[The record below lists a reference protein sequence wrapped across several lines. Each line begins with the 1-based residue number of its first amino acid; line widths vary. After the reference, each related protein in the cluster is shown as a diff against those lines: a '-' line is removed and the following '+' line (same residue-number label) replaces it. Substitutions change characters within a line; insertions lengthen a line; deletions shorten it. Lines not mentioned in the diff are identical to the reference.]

1 MQVYPDHIPRELK
14 ALESFLLWKNFSGGD
29 GKMTKSPVS
38 SAGFKVAYNNPD
50 VLMPFEFAKESLSKA
65 KELGFG
71 VSLMDG
77 IKVNVEALEGYLW
90 CLDFDGFA
98 KSDGDK
104 VDDGVP
110 TFIRDFPSYTEISPS
125 GTGFKYFFVCD
136 RVPQSKYKIK
146 FGPSEFAD
154 EYPDVTKY
162 VHREIEVFSCN
173 GFLTLT
179 GQLFSPATDAIKF
192 LSSAELDT
200 TLDHLNNWATSTG
213 GSGTTTPSRPAQTSR
228 STSSI
233 TSYSKLSKSSLEAVL
248 ACVDHVDEQVWSDT
262 VNVLARVYRDEGC
275 AYFQSYSKGDYC
287 GVKYDGYTESGCEAR
302 FDRALNELKGKPDG
316 YGITY
321 LVNSASNHPDW
332 QNPKLEYEE
341 VNPFEGLA
349 IDASADCIATSDKPS
364 VVSAPIRQLP
374 SNIDRMDIRNGERFH
389 EHFDRALRF
398 IRDTSHVLKFESGRG
413 WVRGDSDL
421 PMRAAKEVVAKM
433 TEACAVAMRDGKD
446 TKLMLTDIK
455 RSSSRRALEDMIK
468 LARSEPGM
476 SVALSELDNNP
487 YLLGVQN
494 GVVDLKK
501 GTLLSPDPS
510 LLVTKYCN
518 IGFDSE
524 AKCPQFCAFLDQ
536 VVPIKEQRD
545 FLVIVLGYFLTGLS
559 TEQLWFFFHGVGSNG
574 KSVLITLLE
583 NLMGDY
589 ATKIPTE
596 MLMQHNRSSAGA
608 APDLL
613 LLQGKRLVFCNETKE
628 GQRLDDARLKD
639 LTGND
644 TIIGRPLY
652 SNNHISFAPTHKLV
666 VVGNYHPTVSDD
678 SHGFWRRVVL
688 YPFSVTIP
696 QAQQDKRLL
705 EKLIAEG
712 PGILNYL
719 LEALKIY
726 FKKGLEVPKSLSQ
739 ATQQYRTEQDM
750 VHQFIDDECITGP
763 EKTVLKADL
772 YDRYKGWCLGN
783 GLRALSSNRFS
794 RKLTAKGFNLQSD
807 KRTWAGISI
816 EGAFYRDALMR

>member
-1 MQVYPDHIPRELK
+1 MHIEPDHIPSEIQS
-14 ALESFLLWKNFSGGD
+14 LESFMFWKNIRKGD

-38 SAGFKVAYNNPD
+38 SAGIGIAHNNTD
-50 VLMPFEFAKESLSKA
+50 ELMPFELAKERLSKA
-65 KELGFG
+65 RDLGLGISLLEG
-71 VSLMDG
+71 V
-77 IKVNVEALEGYLW
+77 KVNVETHTGYLW

-98 KSDGDK
+98 EPNSDK
-104 VDDGVP
+104 VDDGVLS
-110 TFIRDFPSYTEISPS
+110 FVESFPSYTEISPS

-136 RVPQSKYKIK
+136 RLPQSKSKIK
-146 FGPSEFAD
+146 FGPSDFAD
-154 EYPDVTKY
+154 EYPNVTKY
-162 VHREIEVFSCN
+162 VHREIEVFSRS
-173 GFLTLT
+173 FYLALT
-179 GQLFSPATDAIKF
+179 GQVFSSSTAEIKF
-192 LSSAELDT
+192 VSSHELEAI
-200 TLDHLNNWATSTG
+200 LEELNRWAKSTG
-213 GSGTTTPSRPAQTSR
+213 GSGTTASSNAAQKSI
-228 STSSI
+228 STTLN
-233 TSYSKLSKSSLEAVL
+233 TSYSKLTKPCLEAVL
-248 ACVDHVDEQVWSDT
+248 ACVDHVDEQIWSDT
-262 VNVLARVYRDEGC
+262 VNVLARVYGEEGC
-275 AYFQSYSKGDYC
+275 AYFQSYSKGDYA
-287 GVKYDGYTESGCEAR
+287 GTHYVGYNSDECHRR

-316 YGITY
+316 YGANHLLSLARTHAGWSESSLEY
-321 LVNSASNHPDW
+321 ESPFTCSASNSETLI
-332 QNPKLEYEE
+332 N
-341 VNPFEGLA
+341 
-349 IDASADCIATSDKPS
+349 TDKSLPMS
-364 VVSAPIRQLP
+364 ESIRELP
-374 SNIDRMDIRNGERFH
+374 ANIDRMDIRNGERFR
-389 EHFDRALRF
+389 EHFCGTLCF
-398 IRDTSHVLKFESGRG
+398 VRDTGDVLNFDAVKGWTRG
-413 WVRGDSDL
+413 NSDL
-421 PMRAAKEVVAKM
+421 PMQAAKEVVAKM
-433 TEACAVAMRDGKD
+433 TEACAVAMRDGKG
-446 TKLMLTDIK
+446 TTLMLSDIK

-468 LARSEPGM
+468 LARSESGM
-476 SVALSELDNNP
+476 SVALSALDNNP

-501 GTLLSPDPS
+501 GTLLSPDPN

-524 AKCPQFCAFLDQ
+524 AKCPQFCAFLEQ

-652 SNNHISFAPTHKLV
+652 SNNHISFSPTHKLV

-719 LEALKIY
+719 LDALKTY
-726 FKKGLEVPKSLSQ
+726 FEKGLEMPKTLSK
-739 ATQQYRTEQDM
+739 ATQEYRTEQD
-750 VHQFIDDECITGP
+750 VVQQFLDDECVTAP
-763 EKTVLKADL
+763 EKTIPKTNL
-772 YDRYKGWCLGN
+772 YLRYTQWCSVN
-783 GLRALSSNRFS
+783 GLYGVSANRLS
-794 RKLTAKGFNLQSD
+794 RKLKAKGFKLRED
-807 KRTWAGISI
+807 KRTWLGI
-816 EGAFYRDALMR
+816 GALQ

>member
-1 MQVYPDHIPRELK
+1 MQVYPDHIPPELK
-14 ALESFLLWKNFSGGD
+14 VLESFVLWKNFNRGD
-29 GKMTKSPVS
+29 GKMIKSPVS

-50 VLMPFEFAKESLSKA
+50 VLMPFESAKEKLSKA
-65 KELGFG
+65 KDLGLG
-71 VSLMDG
+71 VSLLDG
-77 IKVNVEALEGYLW
+77 IKVNVDKVEGYLW

-98 KSDGDK
+98 DSVSNG
-104 VDDGVP
+104 VDDGVMAFVD
-110 TFIRDFPSYTEISPS
+110 TFPSYTEISPS

-179 GQLFSPATDAIKF
+179 GQLFSPSTAAIKF
-192 LSSAELDT
+192 LSSAELDN
-200 TLDHLNNWATSTG
+200 TLEHLNNWAINAG
-213 GSGTTTPSRPAQTSR
+213 GSGTTASIGPTQTSI
-228 STSSI
+228 STSSN
-233 TSYSKLSKSSLEAVL
+233 TSYSKLSKYSLEAVL
-248 ACVDHVDEQVWSDT
+248 ACVGHVDEQIWSDT
-262 VNVLARVYRDEGC
+262 ANVLARVYGEEGRV
-275 AYFQSYSKGDYC
+275 YFQSYSKGDYC
-287 GVKYDGYTESGCEAR
+287 GVAYDGYTESGCEAR

-316 YGITY
+316 YGIKY
-321 LVNSASNHPDW
+321 LVNLASNHADW
-332 QNPKLEYEE
+332 PNPKLEYES
-341 VNPFEGLA
+341 NFGFSA
-349 IDASADCIATSDKPS
+349 ISSAECIATSDKSLSTSEQVEKIPS
-364 VVSAPIRQLP
+364 SIE
-374 SNIDRMDIRNGERFH
+374 RMDIRNGERFR
-389 EHFDRALRF
+389 EHFCGTLCF
-398 IRDTSHVLKFESGRG
+398 VRDTGDVLNFDADKGWTRG
-413 WVRGDSDL
+413 NSDL
-421 PMRAAKEVVAKM
+421 PMQGAKEVVAKM
-433 TEACAVAMRDGKD
+433 TEACAVAIRGEKEARF
-446 TKLMLTDIK
+446 MLADVK

-494 GVVDLKK
+494 GVVDLR
-501 GTLLSPDPS
+501 TALLLSPDPK

-518 IGFDSE
+518 IDFDSE
-524 AKCPQFCAFLDQ
+524 ANCPQFCSFLEQ
-536 VVPIKEQRD
+536 VAPIKEQRE
-545 FLVIVLGYFLTGLS
+545 FLVTVLGYFLTGLS
-559 TEQLWFFFHGVGSNG
+559 REQLWFFFHGVGSNG

-596 MLMQHNRSSAGA
+596 MLMQHTRTSAGP

-639 LTGND
+639 LTGGD

-652 SNNHISFAPTHKLV
+652 SNNHISFSPTHKLV

-696 QAQQDKRLL
+696 QGKQDKRLL
-705 EKLIAEG
+705 EKLISEG

-719 LEALKIY
+719 LKALKIY
-726 FKKGLEVPKSLSQ
+726 FANGLEMPKTLSK
-739 ATQQYRTEQDM
+739 ATQKYRTEQD
-750 VHQFIDDECITGP
+750 VVQQFLDDECVTTP
-763 EKTVLKADL
+763 EKTIPKSTL
-772 YDRYKGWCLGN
+772 YSKYTLWCSAN
-783 GLRALSSNRFS
+783 GLYGVSSNRLS
-794 RKLTAKGFNLQSD
+794 RKLKAKGFKLRED
-807 KRTWAGISI
+807 KRTWLGV
-816 EGAFYRDALMR
+816 GALQ

>member
-1 MQVYPDHIPRELK
+1 M
-14 ALESFLLWKNFSGGD
+14 S
-29 GKMTKSPVS
+29 
-38 SAGFKVAYNNPD
+38 
-50 VLMPFEFAKESLSKA
+50 
-65 KELGFG
+65 
-71 VSLMDG
+71 
-77 IKVNVEALEGYLW
+77 
-90 CLDFDGFA
+90 
-98 KSDGDK
+98 
-104 VDDGVP
+104 
-110 TFIRDFPSYTEISPS
+110 
-125 GTGFKYFFVCD
+125 
-136 RVPQSKYKIK
+136 
-146 FGPSEFAD
+146 
-154 EYPDVTKY
+154 
-162 VHREIEVFSCN
+162 
-173 GFLTLT
+173 
-179 GQLFSPATDAIKF
+179 
-192 LSSAELDT
+192 
-200 TLDHLNNWATSTG
+200 
-213 GSGTTTPSRPAQTSR
+213 
-228 STSSI
+228 
-233 TSYSKLSKSSLEAVL
+233 
-248 ACVDHVDEQVWSDT
+248 EQV
-262 VNVLARVYRDEGC
+262 E
-275 AYFQSYSKGDYC
+275 KI
-287 GVKYDGYTESGCEAR
+287 
-302 FDRALNELKGKPDG
+302 P
-316 YGITY
+316 
-321 LVNSASNHPDW
+321 
-332 QNPKLEYEE
+332 
-341 VNPFEGLA
+341 
-349 IDASADCIATSDKPS
+349 TS
-364 VVSAPIRQLP
+364 IE
-374 SNIDRMDIRNGERFH
+374 RMDIRNGERFR
-389 EHFDRALRF
+389 EHFDGSLRF
-398 IRDTSHVLKFESGRG
+398 IRDTSHVLKFESDRG

-421 PMRAAKEVVAKM
+421 PMQAAKEVVAKM

-524 AKCPQFCAFLDQ
+524 AKCPQFCAFLEQ

-652 SNNHISFAPTHKLV
+652 SNNHISFSPTHKLV

-719 LEALKIY
+719 LDALKTY
-726 FKKGLEVPKSLSQ
+726 FEKGLEVPKSLSQ

-750 VHQFIDDECITGP
+750 MHQFIDDECITGP
-763 EKTVLKADL
+763 DKTVLKADL
-772 YDRYKGWCLGN
+772 YDRYKEWCLGN

-794 RKLTAKGFNLQSD
+794 RKLTAKDFNLQLD
-807 KRTWAGISI
+807 KRTLAGISI
-816 EGAFYRDALMR
+816 EGRFIGMR

>member
-1 MQVYPDHIPRELK
+1 MDIYPDEIPAEIQ
-14 ALESFLLWKNFSGGD
+14 ALESFLIWKNISKED

-38 SAGFKVAYNNPD
+38 SAGFPTAHNDPD
-50 VLMPFEFAKESLSKA
+50 VLIPFELAKESLSKA
-65 KELGFG
+65 SDLGLGISLLDG
-71 VSLMDG
+71 V
-77 IKVNVEALEGYLW
+77 KVNVGAHTGYLW

-98 KSDGDK
+98 EPNSDK
-104 VDDGVP
+104 VDDGVLS
-110 TFIRDFPSYTEISPS
+110 FVESFPSYTEISPS

-136 RVPQSKYKIK
+136 RLPQSKSKIK
-146 FGPSEFAD
+146 FGPSEFA
-154 EYPDVTKY
+154 EKYPNITKY
-162 VHREIEVFSCN
+162 ARREIEVFSRS
-173 GFLTLT
+173 FYLALT
-179 GQLFSPATDAIKF
+179 GQVFSPSTAEIKF
-192 LSSAELDT
+192 VSSTELEN
-200 TLDHLNNWATSTG
+200 LLEHLNSWAKSTG
-213 GSGTTTPSRPAQTSR
+213 GSGTTASSNAGQKSISTTPN
-228 STSSI
+228 
-233 TSYSKLSKSSLEAVL
+233 TSYSKLTKPSLEVVL
-248 ACVDHVDEQVWSDT
+248 ACVDHVDEQIWSDT
-262 VNVLARVYRDEGC
+262 ANLLARVYGEDGRS
-275 AYFQSYSKGDYC
+275 YFQSYSKGDYC
-287 GVKYDGYTESGCEAR
+287 GVAYDGYTESGCEAR
-302 FDRALNELKGKPDG
+302 FDRALNELKYQPDG
-316 YGITY
+316 YGISHLLSLART
-321 LVNSASNHPDW
+321 HPNW
-332 QNPKLEYEE
+332 PNRKLEYES
-341 VNPFEGLA
+341 NFGFSA
-349 IDASADCIATSDKPS
+349 ISSTECIANSDKSLSTSEQVEKIPS
-364 VVSAPIRQLP
+364 SIE
-374 SNIDRMDIRNGERFH
+374 RMDIRNGERFR
-389 EHFDRALRF
+389 EHFCGTLCF
-398 IRDTSHVLKFESGRG
+398 VRDTGDVLNFDADRG
-413 WVRGDSDL
+413 WTRGNSDL
-421 PMRAAKEVVAKM
+421 PMQAAKEVVAKM
-433 TEACAVAMRDGKD
+433 TEACAVAIREGKD
-446 TKLMLTDIK
+446 AKCMLADVK

-476 SVALSELDNNP
+476 SVALSALDNNP

-501 GTLLSPDPS
+501 GTLLSPDPN

-518 IGFDSE
+518 IIFDSE
-524 AKCPQFCAFLDQ
+524 AKCPQFFAFLEQ

-613 LLQGKRLVFCNETKE
+613 LLQGKQLVFCNETKE

-705 EKLIAEG
+705 GKLIAEG

-719 LEALKIY
+719 LDALKTY
-726 FKKGLEVPKSLSQ
+726 FEKGLEVPKSLSQ

-750 VHQFIDDECITGP
+750 VQQFLDDECVTAPDKTIT
-763 EKTVLKADL
+763 KQTLYLKYTL
-772 YDRYKGWCLGN
+772 WCSAN
-783 GLRALSSNRFS
+783 GLYGLSTNRLS
-794 RKLTAKGFNLQSD
+794 RKLTAKGFKLRED
-807 KRTWAGISI
+807 KRTWVGVGPPTDICS
-816 EGAFYRDALMR
+816 GALMR

>member
-1 MQVYPDHIPRELK
+1 MEIYPDHIPSEIQS
-14 ALESFLLWKNFSGGD
+14 LESFMFWKNIRKGD

-38 SAGFKVAYNNPD
+38 STGFRIAHNNTD
-50 VLMPFEFAKESLSKA
+50 ELMPFESAKERLSETSGLGLGISLL
-65 KELGFG
+65 EG
-71 VSLMDG
+71 V
-77 IKVNVEALEGYLW
+77 KVNVETHTGYLW

-98 KSDGDK
+98 EPNSDK
-104 VDDGVP
+104 VDDGVLS
-110 TFIRDFPSYTEISPS
+110 FVESFPSYTEISPS

-136 RVPQSKYKIK
+136 RPPESKSKIK
-146 FGPSEFAD
+146 FGPSDFAD
-154 EYPDVTKY
+154 EYPNVTKY
-162 VHREIEVFSCN
+162 VHREIEVFSRS
-173 GFLTLT
+173 FYLALT
-179 GQLFSPATDAIKF
+179 GRVFSSSTAEIKF
-192 LSSAELDT
+192 VSSHELEAI
-200 TLDHLNNWATSTG
+200 LEELNRWAKSTG
-213 GSGTTTPSRPAQTSR
+213 GSGTTASSNAAQKSI
-228 STSSI
+228 STTLN
-233 TSYSKLSKSSLEAVL
+233 TSYSKLTKPCLEAVL
-248 ACVDHVDEQVWSDT
+248 ACVDHVDEQIWSDT
-262 VNVLARVYRDEGC
+262 VNVLARVYGEEGC
-275 AYFQSYSKGDYC
+275 AYFQSYSKGDYA
-287 GVKYDGYTESGCEAR
+287 GTHYVGYNSDECHRR

-316 YGITY
+316 YGANHLLSLARTHAGWSESSLEY
-321 LVNSASNHPDW
+321 ESPFTCSASNSETLI
-332 QNPKLEYEE
+332 N
-341 VNPFEGLA
+341 
-349 IDASADCIATSDKPS
+349 TDKSLPMS
-364 VVSAPIRQLP
+364 ESIRELP
-374 SNIDRMDIRNGERFH
+374 ANIDRMDIRNGERFR
-389 EHFDRALRF
+389 EHFCGTLCF
-398 IRDTSHVLKFESGRG
+398 VRDTGDVLNFDAVKGWTRG
-413 WVRGDSDL
+413 NSDL
-421 PMRAAKEVVAKM
+421 PMQAAKEVVAKM
-433 TEACAVAMRDGKD
+433 TEACAVAMRDGKG
-446 TKLMLTDIK
+446 TTLMLSDIK

-468 LARSEPGM
+468 LARSESGM
-476 SVALSELDNNP
+476 SVALSALDNNP

-501 GTLLSPDPS
+501 GTLLSPDPN

-524 AKCPQFCAFLDQ
+524 AKCPQFCAFLEQ
-536 VVPIKEQRD
+536 VVPIKEQRN

-652 SNNHISFAPTHKLV
+652 SNNHISFSPTHKLV

-719 LEALKIY
+719 LDALKTY
-726 FKKGLEVPKSLSQ
+726 FEKGLEMPKTLSK
-739 ATQQYRTEQDM
+739 ATQEYRTEQD
-750 VHQFIDDECITGP
+750 VVQQFLDDECVTAP
-763 EKTVLKADL
+763 EKTIPKTNL
-772 YDRYKGWCLGN
+772 YLRYTQWCSVN
-783 GLRALSSNRFS
+783 GLYGVSANRLS
-794 RKLTAKGFNLQSD
+794 RKLKAKGFKLRED
-807 KRTWAGISI
+807 KRTWLGI
-816 EGAFYRDALMR
+816 GALQ

>member
-1 MQVYPDHIPRELK
+1 MDIYPDEIPAEIQ
-14 ALESFLLWKNFSGGD
+14 ALESFLIWKNIIKED

-38 SAGFKVAYNNPD
+38 SAGFRTAHNSPD
-50 VLMPFEFAKESLSKA
+50 ELMPFELAKEKLSKA
-65 KELGFG
+65 SDLGLGISLLEG
-71 VSLMDG
+71 V
-77 IKVNVEALEGYLW
+77 KVNVETHTGYLW

-98 KSDGDK
+98 EPNSDK
-104 VDDGVP
+104 VDDGVWE
-110 TFIRDFPSYTEISPS
+110 FVDSFPSYTEISPS

-136 RVPQSKYKIK
+136 RPPQSKSKIK
-146 FGPSEFAD
+146 FGPSEFS
-154 EYPDVTKY
+154 EQYPGVAKY
-162 VHREIEVFSCN
+162 AHREIEVFSRSF
-173 GFLTLT
+173 FLALT
-179 GQLFSPATDAIKF
+179 GQVFSTSTAEIKF
-192 LSSAELDT
+192 VPSTELENLLEELNYWAE
-200 TLDHLNNWATSTG
+200 STG
-213 GSGTTTPSRPAQTSR
+213 GSGSTNSSMPSQKPVSTTPN
-228 STSSI
+228 
-233 TSYSKLSKSSLEAVL
+233 TSYSKLTKSSLEVVL

-262 VNVLARVYRDEGC
+262 ANLLARVYGEAGRS
-275 AYFQSYSKGDYC
+275 YFQKYSKGDYA
-287 GVKYDGYTESGCEAR
+287 GTPYDGYNSDECHRR
-302 FDRALNELKGKPDG
+302 FTRALNELKYQPDG
-316 YGITY
+316 YGISHLLSLARTH
-321 LVNSASNHPDW
+321 VGWSESS
-332 QNPKLEYEE
+332 LEYES
-341 VNPFEGLA
+341 PFTCFTSNSESLITA
-349 IDASADCIATSDKPS
+349 NKSISASEQVGKIPTS
-364 VVSAPIRQLP
+364 IE
-374 SNIDRMDIRNGERFH
+374 RMDIRNGERFR
-389 EHFDRALRF
+389 EYFCGTLCF
-398 IRDTSHVLKFESGRG
+398 VRDTHDVLNFDADKGWTRG
-413 WVRGDSDL
+413 NSDL
-421 PMRAAKEVVAKM
+421 PMQAAKEVVAKM
-433 TEACAVAMRDGKD
+433 TEACTDAIREGKD
-446 TKLMLTDIK
+446 ANSMLAGVK

-476 SVALSELDNNP
+476 SVALSALDNNP

-501 GTLLSPDPS
+501 GTLLSPDPN

-518 IGFDSE
+518 IVFDSE
-524 AKCPQFCAFLDQ
+524 AKCPQFYAFLEQ

-583 NLMGDY
+583 YLMGDY

-608 APDLL
+608 DPDLL
-613 LLQGKRLVFCNETKE
+613 LLQGKRLIFCNETKE

-639 LTGND
+639 LTGTD
-644 TIIGRPLY
+644 SIIGRPLY
-652 SNNHISFAPTHKLV
+652 SNKHISFSPTHKLV

-719 LEALKIY
+719 LDALKTY
-726 FKKGLEVPKSLSQ
+726 FEKGLEVPKSLSQ
-739 ATQQYRTEQDM
+739 ATHQYRTEQDM
-750 VHQFIDDECITGP
+750 VHQFIDDICTTGP
-763 EKTVLKADL
+763 DKTVLKADL
-772 YDRYKGWCLGN
+772 YYRYKEWCLGN

-807 KRTWAGISI
+807 KRTLAGISI
-816 EGAFYRDALMR
+816 EGACYRDALMR

>member
-1 MQVYPDHIPRELK
+1 
-14 ALESFLLWKNFSGGD
+14 
-29 GKMTKSPVS
+29 
-38 SAGFKVAYNNPD
+38 
-50 VLMPFEFAKESLSKA
+50 
-65 KELGFG
+65 
-71 VSLMDG
+71 
-77 IKVNVEALEGYLW
+77 
-90 CLDFDGFA
+90 
-98 KSDGDK
+98 
-104 VDDGVP
+104 
-110 TFIRDFPSYTEISPS
+110 
-125 GTGFKYFFVCD
+125 
-136 RVPQSKYKIK
+136 
-146 FGPSEFAD
+146 
-154 EYPDVTKY
+154 
-162 VHREIEVFSCN
+162 
-173 GFLTLT
+173 
-179 GQLFSPATDAIKF
+179 
-192 LSSAELDT
+192 
-200 TLDHLNNWATSTG
+200 
-213 GSGTTTPSRPAQTSR
+213 
-228 STSSI
+228 
-233 TSYSKLSKSSLEAVL
+233 
-248 ACVDHVDEQVWSDT
+248 
-262 VNVLARVYRDEGC
+262 
-275 AYFQSYSKGDYC
+275 
-287 GVKYDGYTESGCEAR
+287 
-302 FDRALNELKGKPDG
+302 
-316 YGITY
+316 
-321 LVNSASNHPDW
+321 
-332 QNPKLEYEE
+332 
-341 VNPFEGLA
+341 
-349 IDASADCIATSDKPS
+349 
-364 VVSAPIRQLP
+364 
-374 SNIDRMDIRNGERFH
+374 
-389 EHFDRALRF
+389 
-398 IRDTSHVLKFESGRG
+398 
-413 WVRGDSDL
+413 
-421 PMRAAKEVVAKM
+421 M

-501 GTLLSPDPS
+501 GTLLSPDPN

-524 AKCPQFCAFLDQ
+524 AKCPQFCAFLEQ

-583 NLMGDY
+583 YLMGDY

-613 LLQGKRLVFCNETKE
+613 LLQGKRLIFCNETKE

-652 SNNHISFAPTHKLV
+652 SNNHISFSPTHKLV

-712 PGILNYL
+712 SGILNYL
-719 LEALKIY
+719 LDGLKTY
-726 FKKGLEVPKSLSQ
+726 FEKGLEVPKSLSQ

-750 VHQFIDDECITGP
+750 MHQFIDDECITGP
-763 EKTVLKADL
+763 DKTVLKADL
-772 YDRYKGWCLGN
+772 YDRYKEWCLGN

-794 RKLTAKGFNLQSD
+794 RKLTAKDFNLQLD
-807 KRTWAGISI
+807 KRTLAGISI
-816 EGAFYRDALMR
+816 AGRFVGMR

>member
-1 MQVYPDHIPRELK
+1 MEIYPDHIPSEIQS
-14 ALESFLLWKNFSGGD
+14 LESFLFWKNISKGD

-38 SAGFKVAYNNPD
+38 SAGFGIAHNNID
-50 VLMPFEFAKESLSKA
+50 ELMPFESAKEKLSKA
-65 KELGFG
+65 RDLGLG
-71 VSLMDG
+71 ISLRDG
-77 IKVNVEALEGYLW
+77 IKVKMEAGEGYLW

-98 KSDGDK
+98 EPHSDT
-104 VDDGVP
+104 VDDGVWE
-110 TFIRDFPSYTEISPS
+110 FVDSFPSYTEISPS
-125 GTGFKYFFVCD
+125 GTGFKYFFICD
-136 RVPQSKYKIK
+136 RPPQSKSKIK
-146 FGPSEFAD
+146 FGPSDFAE
-154 EYPDVTKY
+154 EYPNVTKY
-162 VHREIEVFSCN
+162 AHREIEVFSCSF
-173 GFLTLT
+173 FLALT
-179 GQLFSPATDAIKF
+179 GQVFSPSTAEIKF
-192 LSSAELDT
+192 VSSHELEAI
-200 TLDHLNNWATSTG
+200 LEELNRWAKRTG
-213 GSGTTTPSRPAQTSR
+213 GSGTTASSNAAQKSI
-228 STSSI
+228 STTLN
-233 TSYSKLSKSSLEAVL
+233 TSYSKLTKPCLEAVL
-248 ACVDHVDEQVWSDT
+248 ACVDHVDEQIWSDT
-262 VNVLARVYRDEGC
+262 VNVLARVYGEEGC
-275 AYFQSYSKGDYC
+275 AYFQSYSKGDYA
-287 GVKYDGYTESGCEAR
+287 GTHYVGYNSDECHRR

-316 YGITY
+316 YGANHLLSLARTHAGWSESSLEY
-321 LVNSASNHPDW
+321 ESPFTCSASNSETLI
-332 QNPKLEYEE
+332 N
-341 VNPFEGLA
+341 
-349 IDASADCIATSDKPS
+349 TDKSLPMS
-364 VVSAPIRQLP
+364 ESIRELP
-374 SNIDRMDIRNGERFH
+374 ANIDRMDIRNGERFR
-389 EHFDRALRF
+389 EHFCGTLCF
-398 IRDTSHVLKFESGRG
+398 VRDTGDVLNFDADKGWTRG
-413 WVRGDSDL
+413 NSDL
-421 PMRAAKEVVAKM
+421 PMQAAKEVVAKM
-433 TEACAVAMRDGKD
+433 TEACAVAMRDGKG
-446 TKLMLTDIK
+446 TTLMLSDIK

-468 LARSEPGM
+468 LARSESGM
-476 SVALSELDNNP
+476 SVALSALDNNP

-524 AKCPQFCAFLDQ
+524 AKCPQFCAFLEQ

-652 SNNHISFAPTHKLV
+652 SNNHISFSPTHKLV

-719 LEALKIY
+719 LDALKTY
-726 FKKGLEVPKSLSQ
+726 FEKGLEVPKSLSQ

-750 VHQFIDDECITGP
+750 MHQFIDDECITGP
-763 EKTVLKADL
+763 DKTVLKADL

-807 KRTWAGISI
+807 KRTLAGISI
-816 EGAFYRDALMR
+816 EGAFHRDALMR

>member
-1 MQVYPDHIPRELK
+1 MEIYPDHIPSEIQS
-14 ALESFLLWKNFSGGD
+14 LESFMFWKNIRKGD

-38 SAGFKVAYNNPD
+38 STGFRIAHNNTD
-50 VLMPFEFAKESLSKA
+50 ELMPFELAKERLSKA
-65 KELGFG
+65 RDLGLGISLLEG
-71 VSLMDG
+71 V
-77 IKVNVEALEGYLW
+77 KVNVETHTGYLW

-98 KSDGDK
+98 EPNSDK
-104 VDDGVP
+104 VDDGVLS
-110 TFIRDFPSYTEISPS
+110 FVESFPSYTEISPS

-136 RVPQSKYKIK
+136 RLPQSKSKIK
-146 FGPSEFAD
+146 FGPSDFAD
-154 EYPDVTKY
+154 EYPNVTKY
-162 VHREIEVFSCN
+162 VHREIEVFSRS
-173 GFLTLT
+173 FYLALT
-179 GQLFSPATDAIKF
+179 GQVFSSSTAEIKF
-192 LSSAELDT
+192 VSSHELEAI
-200 TLDHLNNWATSTG
+200 LEELNRWAKSTG
-213 GSGTTTPSRPAQTSR
+213 GSGTTASSNAAQKSI
-228 STSSI
+228 STTLN
-233 TSYSKLSKSSLEAVL
+233 TSYSKLTKPCLEAVL
-248 ACVDHVDEQVWSDT
+248 ACVDHVDEQIWSDT
-262 VNVLARVYRDEGC
+262 VNVLARVYGEEGC
-275 AYFQSYSKGDYC
+275 AYFQSYSKGDYA
-287 GVKYDGYTESGCEAR
+287 GTHYVGYNSDECHRR

-316 YGITY
+316 YGANHLLSLARTHAGWSESSLEY
-321 LVNSASNHPDW
+321 ESPFTCSASNSETLI
-332 QNPKLEYEE
+332 N
-341 VNPFEGLA
+341 
-349 IDASADCIATSDKPS
+349 TDKSLPMS
-364 VVSAPIRQLP
+364 ESIRELP
-374 SNIDRMDIRNGERFH
+374 ANIDRMDIRNGERFR
-389 EHFDRALRF
+389 EHFCGTLCF
-398 IRDTSHVLKFESGRG
+398 VRDTGDVLNFDAVKGWTRG
-413 WVRGDSDL
+413 NSDL
-421 PMRAAKEVVAKM
+421 PMQAAKEVVAKM
-433 TEACAVAMRDGKD
+433 TEACAVAMRDGKG
-446 TKLMLTDIK
+446 TTLMLSDIK

-468 LARSEPGM
+468 LARSESGM
-476 SVALSELDNNP
+476 SVALSALDNNP

-501 GTLLSPDPS
+501 GTLLSPDPN

-524 AKCPQFCAFLDQ
+524 AKCPQFCAFLEQ

-652 SNNHISFAPTHKLV
+652 SNNHISFSPTHKLV

-719 LEALKIY
+719 LDALKTY
-726 FKKGLEVPKSLSQ
+726 FEKGLEMPKTLSK
-739 ATQQYRTEQDM
+739 ATQEYRTEQD
-750 VHQFIDDECITGP
+750 VVQQFLDDECVTAP
-763 EKTVLKADL
+763 EKTIPKTNL
-772 YDRYKGWCLGN
+772 YLRYTQWCSVN
-783 GLRALSSNRFS
+783 GLYGVSANRLS
-794 RKLTAKGFNLQSD
+794 RKLKAKGFKLRED
-807 KRTWAGISI
+807 KRTWLGI
-816 EGAFYRDALMR
+816 GALQ

>member
-1 MQVYPDHIPRELK
+1 MLTM
-14 ALESFLLWKNFSGGD
+14 LTS
-29 GKMTKSPVS
+29 
-38 SAGFKVAYNNPD
+38 
-50 VLMPFEFAKESLSKA
+50 
-65 KELGFG
+65 
-71 VSLMDG
+71 
-77 IKVNVEALEGYLW
+77 
-90 CLDFDGFA
+90 
-98 KSDGDK
+98 
-104 VDDGVP
+104 
-110 TFIRDFPSYTEISPS
+110 
-125 GTGFKYFFVCD
+125 
-136 RVPQSKYKIK
+136 K
-146 FGPSEFAD
+146 FGQ
-154 EYPDVTKY
+154 TQLTCW
-162 VHREIEVFSCN
+162 RESMVRK
-173 GFLTLT
+173 
-179 GQLFSPATDAIKF
+179 DA
-192 LSSAELDT
+192 
-200 TLDHLNNWATSTG
+200 
-213 GSGTTTPSRPAQTSR
+213 
-228 STSSI
+228 
-233 TSYSKLSKSSLEAVL
+233 
-248 ACVDHVDEQVWSDT
+248 
-262 VNVLARVYRDEGC
+262 
-275 AYFQSYSKGDYC
+275 AYFQTYSKGDYA
-287 GVKYDGYTESGCEAR
+287 GTPYVGYNSDECHRR

-316 YGITY
+316 YGANHLLSLARTHAGWSESSLEY
-321 LVNSASNHPDW
+321 ESPFTCSASNSETLI
-332 QNPKLEYEE
+332 N
-341 VNPFEGLA
+341 
-349 IDASADCIATSDKPS
+349 TDKSLPMS
-364 VVSAPIRQLP
+364 ESIRELP
-374 SNIDRMDIRNGERFH
+374 ANIDRMDIRNGERFR
-389 EHFDRALRF
+389 EHFCGTLCF
-398 IRDTSHVLKFESGRG
+398 VRDTGDVLNFDAVKGWTRG
-413 WVRGDSDL
+413 NSDL
-421 PMRAAKEVVAKM
+421 PMQAAKEVVAKM
-433 TEACAVAMRDGKD
+433 TEACAVAMRDGKG
-446 TKLMLTDIK
+446 TTLMLSDIK

-468 LARSEPGM
+468 LARSESGM
-476 SVALSELDNNP
+476 SVALSALDNNP

-501 GTLLSPDPS
+501 GTLLSPDPN

-524 AKCPQFCAFLDQ
+524 AKCPQFCAFLEQ

-652 SNNHISFAPTHKLV
+652 SNNHISFSPTHKLV

-719 LEALKIY
+719 LDALKTY
-726 FKKGLEVPKSLSQ
+726 FEKGLEMPKTLSK
-739 ATQQYRTEQDM
+739 ATQEYRTEQD
-750 VHQFIDDECITGP
+750 VVQQFLDDECVTAP
-763 EKTVLKADL
+763 EKTIPKTNL
-772 YDRYKGWCLGN
+772 YLRYTQWCSVN
-783 GLRALSSNRFS
+783 GLYGVSANRLS
-794 RKLTAKGFNLQSD
+794 RKLKAKGFKLRED
-807 KRTWAGISI
+807 KRTWLGI
-816 EGAFYRDALMR
+816 GALQ

>member
-1 MQVYPDHIPRELK
+1 MEIYPDHIPSEIQS
-14 ALESFLLWKNFSGGD
+14 LESFMFWKNIRKGD

-38 SAGFKVAYNNPD
+38 SAGIGIAHNNTD
-50 VLMPFEFAKESLSKA
+50 ELMPFELAKERLSKA
-65 KELGFG
+65 SGLGLGISLLEG
-71 VSLMDG
+71 V
-77 IKVNVEALEGYLW
+77 KVNVETHTGYLW

-98 KSDGDK
+98 EPNSDK
-104 VDDGVP
+104 VDDGVME
-110 TFIRDFPSYTEISPS
+110 FIDAFPSYIEISPS

-136 RVPQSKYKIK
+136 RPPQRKSKIK
-146 FGPSEFAD
+146 FGPSNFAD
-154 EYPDVTKY
+154 EYPNVTKY
-162 VHREIEVFSCN
+162 THREIEVFSCSF
-173 GFLTLT
+173 FLALT
-179 GQLFSPATDAIKF
+179 GQVFNPSTAEIKF
-192 LSSAELDT
+192 VSSHELEAI
-200 TLDHLNNWATSTG
+200 LEELNRWAKSTG
-213 GSGTTTPSRPAQTSR
+213 GSGTTASSKAAQKPISTTPN
-228 STSSI
+228 
-233 TSYSKLSKSSLEAVL
+233 TSYSKLTKPSLEVVL
-248 ACVDHVDEQVWSDT
+248 ACVDHVDEQIWSDT
-262 VNVLARVYRDEGC
+262 ANLLARVYGEDGC
-275 AYFQSYSKGDYC
+275 PYFQTYSKGHYA
-287 GVKYDGYTESGCEAR
+287 GTHYVGYNSDECHRR

-316 YGITY
+316 FGVRHLIE
-321 LVNSASNHPDW
+321 AACNHPDW

-341 VNPFEGLA
+341 MNPFEGLA
-349 IDASADCIATSDKPS
+349 IDAPADCIATSDKPS
-364 VVSAPIRQLP
+364 LVSAPIRQLP

-421 PMRAAKEVVAKM
+421 PMQAAKEVVAKM
-433 TEACAVAMRDGKD
+433 TEACAVAMRDGKG
-446 TKLMLTDIK
+446 TTLMLSDIK

-468 LARSEPGM
+468 LARSELGM

-652 SNNHISFAPTHKLV
+652 SNNHISFSPTHKLV

-794 RKLTAKGFNLQSD
+794 RKLTAKGFNLQLD
-807 KRTWAGISI
+807 KRTLAGISI
-816 EGAFYRDALMR
+816 EGRFLGMR

>member
-1 MQVYPDHIPRELK
+1 
-14 ALESFLLWKNFSGGD
+14 
-29 GKMTKSPVS
+29 MTKSPVS
-38 SAGFKVAYNNPD
+38 STGFRIAHNNTD
-50 VLMPFEFAKESLSKA
+50 ELMPFESAKERLSETSGLGLGISLL
-65 KELGFG
+65 EG
-71 VSLMDG
+71 V
-77 IKVNVEALEGYLW
+77 KVNVETHTGYLW

-98 KSDGDK
+98 EPNSDK
-104 VDDGVP
+104 VDDGVLS
-110 TFIRDFPSYTEISPS
+110 FVESFPSYTEISPS

-136 RVPQSKYKIK
+136 RLPQSKSKIK
-146 FGPSEFAD
+146 FGPSDFAD
-154 EYPDVTKY
+154 EYPNVTKY
-162 VHREIEVFSCN
+162 VHREIEVFSRS
-173 GFLTLT
+173 FYLALT
-179 GQLFSPATDAIKF
+179 GQVFSSSTAEIKF
-192 LSSAELDT
+192 VSSHELEAI
-200 TLDHLNNWATSTG
+200 LEELNRWAKSTG
-213 GSGTTTPSRPAQTSR
+213 GSGTTASSNAAQKSI
-228 STSSI
+228 STTLN
-233 TSYSKLSKSSLEAVL
+233 TSYSKLTKPCLEAVL
-248 ACVDHVDEQVWSDT
+248 ACVDHVDEQIWSDT
-262 VNVLARVYRDEGC
+262 VNVLARVYGEEGC
-275 AYFQSYSKGDYC
+275 AYFQSYSKGDYA
-287 GVKYDGYTESGCEAR
+287 GTHYVGYNSDECHRR

-316 YGITY
+316 YGANHLLSLARTHAGWSESSLEY
-321 LVNSASNHPDW
+321 ESPFTCSASNSETLI
-332 QNPKLEYEE
+332 N
-341 VNPFEGLA
+341 
-349 IDASADCIATSDKPS
+349 TDKSLPMS
-364 VVSAPIRQLP
+364 ESIRELP
-374 SNIDRMDIRNGERFH
+374 ANIDRMDIRNGERFR
-389 EHFDRALRF
+389 EHFCGTLCF
-398 IRDTSHVLKFESGRG
+398 VRDTGDVLNFDAVKGWTRG
-413 WVRGDSDL
+413 NSDL
-421 PMRAAKEVVAKM
+421 PMQAAKEVVAKM
-433 TEACAVAMRDGKD
+433 TEACAVAMRDGKG
-446 TKLMLTDIK
+446 TTLMLSDIK

-468 LARSEPGM
+468 LARSESGM
-476 SVALSELDNNP
+476 SVALSALDNNP

-501 GTLLSPDPS
+501 GTLLSPDPN

-524 AKCPQFCAFLDQ
+524 AKCPQFCAFLEQ

-652 SNNHISFAPTHKLV
+652 SNNHISFSPTHKLV

-719 LEALKIY
+719 LDALKTY
-726 FKKGLEVPKSLSQ
+726 FEKGLEMPKTLSK
-739 ATQQYRTEQDM
+739 ATQEYRTEQD
-750 VHQFIDDECITGP
+750 VVQQFLDDECVTAP
-763 EKTVLKADL
+763 EKTIPKTNL
-772 YDRYKGWCLGN
+772 YLRYTQWCSVN
-783 GLRALSSNRFS
+783 GLYGVSANRLS
-794 RKLTAKGFNLQSD
+794 RKLKAKGFKLRED
-807 KRTWAGISI
+807 KRTWLGI
-816 EGAFYRDALMR
+816 GALQ

>member
-1 MQVYPDHIPRELK
+1 MEIYPDHIPSEIQS
-14 ALESFLLWKNFSGGD
+14 LESFMFWKNIRKGD

-38 SAGFKVAYNNPD
+38 STGFRIAHNNTD
-50 VLMPFEFAKESLSKA
+50 ELMPFESAKERLSETSGLGLGISLL
-65 KELGFG
+65 EG
-71 VSLMDG
+71 V
-77 IKVNVEALEGYLW
+77 KVNVETHTGYLW

-98 KSDGDK
+98 EPNSDK
-104 VDDGVP
+104 VDDGVLS
-110 TFIRDFPSYTEISPS
+110 FVESFPSYTEISPS

-136 RVPQSKYKIK
+136 RLPQSKSKIK
-146 FGPSEFAD
+146 FGPSDFAD
-154 EYPDVTKY
+154 EYPNVTKY
-162 VHREIEVFSCN
+162 VHREIEVFSRS
-173 GFLTLT
+173 FYLALT
-179 GQLFSPATDAIKF
+179 GQVFSSSTAEIKF
-192 LSSAELDT
+192 VSSHELEAI
-200 TLDHLNNWATSTG
+200 LEELNRWAKSTG
-213 GSGTTTPSRPAQTSR
+213 GSGTTASSNAAQKSI
-228 STSSI
+228 STTLN
-233 TSYSKLSKSSLEAVL
+233 TSYSKLTKPCLEAVL
-248 ACVDHVDEQVWSDT
+248 ACVDHVDEQIWSDT
-262 VNVLARVYRDEGC
+262 VNVLARVYGEEGC
-275 AYFQSYSKGDYC
+275 AYFQSYSKGDYA
-287 GVKYDGYTESGCEAR
+287 GTHYVGYNSDECHRR

-316 YGITY
+316 YGANHLLSLARTHAGWSESSLEY
-321 LVNSASNHPDW
+321 ESPFTCSASNSETLI
-332 QNPKLEYEE
+332 N
-341 VNPFEGLA
+341 
-349 IDASADCIATSDKPS
+349 TDKSLPMS
-364 VVSAPIRQLP
+364 ESIRELP
-374 SNIDRMDIRNGERFH
+374 ANIDRMDIRNGERFR
-389 EHFDRALRF
+389 EHFCGTLCF
-398 IRDTSHVLKFESGRG
+398 VRDTGDVLNFDAVKGWTRG
-413 WVRGDSDL
+413 NSDL
-421 PMRAAKEVVAKM
+421 PMQAAKEVVAKM
-433 TEACAVAMRDGKD
+433 TEACAVAMRDGKG
-446 TKLMLTDIK
+446 TTLMLSDIK

-468 LARSEPGM
+468 LARSESGM
-476 SVALSELDNNP
+476 SVALSALDNNP

-501 GTLLSPDPS
+501 GTLLSPDPN

-524 AKCPQFCAFLDQ
+524 AKCPQFCAFLEQ

-652 SNNHISFAPTHKLV
+652 SNNHISFSPTHKLV

-719 LEALKIY
+719 LDALKTY
-726 FKKGLEVPKSLSQ
+726 FEKGLEMPKTLSK
-739 ATQQYRTEQDM
+739 ATQEYRTEQD
-750 VHQFIDDECITGP
+750 VVQQFLDDECVTAP
-763 EKTVLKADL
+763 EKTIPKTNL
-772 YDRYKGWCLGN
+772 YLRYTQWCSVN
-783 GLRALSSNRFS
+783 GLYGVSANRLS
-794 RKLTAKGFNLQSD
+794 RKLKAKGFKLRED
-807 KRTWAGISI
+807 KRTWLGI
-816 EGAFYRDALMR
+816 GALQ